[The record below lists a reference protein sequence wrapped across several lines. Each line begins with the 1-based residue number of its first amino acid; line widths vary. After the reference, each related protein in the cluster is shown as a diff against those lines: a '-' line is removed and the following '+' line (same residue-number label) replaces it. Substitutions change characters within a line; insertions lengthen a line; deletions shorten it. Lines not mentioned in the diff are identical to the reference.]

1 MPSYGGAY
9 KMESGES
16 RALASINTESYDYR
30 DQAKLMSKLT
40 GDVSYMAQYM
50 RTMQR
55 GIDSANENFIQQLN
69 DFILEIFALVQGKGD
84 VGFAFGDLK
93 YVFQAIGALFGFDQQ
108 TGLAAVFPI
117 NLFDAAWHFFSTYIF
132 PISSPAN
139 FLAAIRNAVDLI
151 LEGLLA
157 TFGDLPFIGSA
168 LEAIISWISEVRTW
182 ARNVGQIIDR
192 FFNAFGLAVSTT
204 LGNIASFL
212 GINRF
217 IDNVGT
223 FFKSI
228 GFDVANFDLI
238 TAATNFI
245 RDVLNPVNWINNAQ
259 NFFGQINAGLLGLI
273 PGSHLADV
281 APNLLTNPSFDAAGA
296 LVSDAVWS
304 WDGTAANNHTSV
316 AGSGSAKVTPTGADK
331 DLWSDLI
338 QVSEGQQITIS
349 GWVKWASLTRT
360 AGSFP
365 VSLGITSYT
374 NTGTDNNPVWSYAG
388 AVESAVTTSTL
399 ADIGWQQLNGT
410 YMVPVGI
417 KAIRMRCHVGL
428 AATGGTVWFDDL
440 SLKKTSKI
448 PTNLVEGLTYAI
460 GDFNTRIGD
469 LLTALGLRAFI
480 TDVENVINTITEG
493 AGKTLAALGTWI
505 ANVFKNTG
513 LLQGAQIIGAIADNV
528 VTGLG
533 NTWESIWYGLTGFSV
548 TGKNHE
554 DIKDLFTQQAAA
566 LTGANSRLQVLEGKV
581 GNGVAVSDV
590 FNRVGTTLNPSGTTY
605 WSAMP
610 AISSPLYGKESG
622 ALGTIYTDGNN
633 AQWSVDGNKINTLLY
648 RWVGPNQVSSTD
660 YQNVGIVLAS
670 QSQDP
675 AVGASAYVQL
685 LSRVSTDGLNYI
697 RLQVGTDIILDNNI
711 QLYYCKNGSEVLLY
725 SGDHFPGPGSGSS
738 VNLFTGVPG
747 DSNRKIQ
754 VFINGQPIQLGAN
767 NYITDTGSVSMLGEN
782 YRGWGFGMTSGTG
795 WLYIPGGFKQA
806 MPGKINAWV
815 GQDQ

>member
-1 MPSYGGAY
+1 
-9 KMESGES
+9 MESGES

-69 DFILEIFALVQGKGD
+69 DFILEIFALIQGKGD

-108 TGLAAVFPI
+108 TGLASVFPI
-117 NLFDAAWHFFSTYIF
+117 NLFDAAWHFFSTYLF
-132 PISSPAN
+132 PVSSPQQ
-139 FLAAIRNAVDLI
+139 FMAAVRHAIDLI

-157 TFGDLPFIGSA
+157 TFGDIPIVGTM
-168 LEAIISWISEVRTW
+168 LENFISWVSEVRTW
-182 ARNVGQIIDR
+182 AYNVGTIIDR
-192 FFNAFGLAVSTT
+192 FFSAFGLAVSTT
-204 LGNIASFL
+204 LDNIANFF

-245 RDVLNPVNWINNAQ
+245 RDVLNPVNWINNAN

-273 PGSHLADV
+273 PGSHLADI

-304 WDGTAANNHTSV
+304 WDGTAANNHTDV
-316 AGSGSAKVTPTGADK
+316 AGSGSAKVTPTGQDK

-365 VSLGITSYT
+365 VSLGITGYA

-399 ADIGWQQLNGT
+399 ANIGWQQLNGT
-410 YMVPVGI
+410 YMVPAGI

-460 GDFNTRIGD
+460 SDFNQRIDD
-469 LLTALGLRAFI
+469 LLTSLGLKAFI
-480 TDVENVINTITEG
+480 TDVQNVINTFTGGIG
-493 AGKTLAALGTWI
+493 TLADW
-505 ANVFKNTG
+505 VFKVFFKDG
-513 LLQGAQIIGAIADNV
+513 FLLGSQIIGTIADSV

-533 NTWESIWYGLTGFSV
+533 NTWEAIWYGLTGFSV
-548 TGKNHE
+548 TGKNHN

-566 LTGANSRLQVLEGKV
+566 LTGANSRLQVLEGLV
-581 GNGVAVSDV
+581 GTGVAVSDT
-590 FNRVGTTLNPSGTTY
+590 FNRVGTTINPGTITY
-605 WSAMP
+605 WAVMP
-610 AISSPLYGKESG
+610 PITSPAYAKESG
-622 ALGTIYTDGNN
+622 ALGSLYTDGNN
-633 AQWSVDGNKINTLLY
+633 LQWGINGNKANTIMY
-648 RWVGPNQVSSTD
+648 RWIGPNQVSSTD
-660 YQNVGIVLAS
+660 YQNIGAVLGG

-675 AVGASAYVQL
+675 LTGRNAYIQL
-685 LSRVSTDGLNYI
+685 LGRVSSDGLNYI
-697 RLQVGTDIILDNNI
+697 RLQVGSDNI
-711 QLYYCKNGSEVLLY
+711 FDDAIKLYYCKAGVETLLY
-725 SGDHFPGPGSGSS
+725 TGDFYPSPGSGSS
-738 VNLFTGVPG
+738 VNLFCGVPG
-747 DSNRKIQ
+747 DSPRKFQ
-754 VFINGQPIQLGAN
+754 VFINGQPINLGSN
-767 NYITDTGSVSMLGEN
+767 NYVTDAGSVSMVGET
-782 YRGWGFGMTSGTG
+782 YRGWGVGMTCGTD
-795 WLYIPGGFKQA
+795 WLNGFTLQQA
-806 MPGKINAWV
+806 LPGKINAWV